1 MLVNR
6 INSATNFTALKPIPQ
21 KAFKIGGAPLKEA
34 LPTLEI
40 LAKDVDIEVIPKK
53 GFLTKIQS
61 LVFFVTKPN
70 QKKGTWISLSKDPNK
85 FLSNDNYRYITT
97 RNFSGEKIVKAVEK
111 AKSRLL
117 KYDSKL
123 SRPSMP
129 ADMAILSDILPET
142 GSCSIE

>member
-1 MLVNR
+1 M
-6 INSATNFTALKPIPQ
+6 
-21 KAFKIGGAPLKEA
+21 
-34 LPTLEI
+34 
-40 LAKDVDIEVIPKK
+40 
-53 GFLTKIQS
+53 
-61 LVFFVTKPN
+61 
-70 QKKGTWISLSKDPNK
+70 SKDPNK
-85 FLSNDNYRYITT
+85 FLPNDNYRYITT